1 MSTARILTSL
11 LVVSA
16 ILANIEQI
24 PFAYW
29 GLVLVVLGLVAGA
42 MSEDAGQVTQRM
54 VIYLVA
60 IALPTIA
67 GSLNEIPMIG
77 HWVNHVLGD
86 LATGIQGMAVAI
98 FMVALWG
105 RIMPPARPY

>member
-1 MSTARILTSL
+1 
-11 LVVSA
+11 
-16 ILANIEQI
+16 
-24 PFAYW
+24 
-29 GLVLVVLGLVAGA
+29 